1 MENERI
7 ARYWMTV
14 AGIALLAAGAIG
26 FVPGNPIASPD
37 SSAIFTVN
45 AAHNV
50 VHLVTGL
57 LALGIAFGTRGLD
70 LANAT
75 IGFGVLYLIV
85 AVLLVADP
93 RAFGLFNDVP
103 ANTADHAL
111 HFGLAIV
118 SLALGYM
125 ARQRLPETRAAA

>member
-7 ARYWMTV
+7 ARYWMIL
-14 AGIALLAAGAIG
+14 AGIALLGAGAIG
-26 FVPGNPIASPD
+26 FIPGNPIASSDPN
-37 SSAIFTVN
+37 AIFSVN

-57 LALGIAFGTRGLD
+57 LALRIGLGLRGLD
-70 LANAT
+70 LANGT

-85 AVLLVADP
+85 AVLLLAEP
-93 RAFGLFNDVP
+93 TGFGLLNDAP
-103 ANTADHAL
+103 ANGADHVL
-111 HFGLAIV
+111 HFGLAVV

-125 ARQRLPETRAAA
+125 ARQRLPETRAVA